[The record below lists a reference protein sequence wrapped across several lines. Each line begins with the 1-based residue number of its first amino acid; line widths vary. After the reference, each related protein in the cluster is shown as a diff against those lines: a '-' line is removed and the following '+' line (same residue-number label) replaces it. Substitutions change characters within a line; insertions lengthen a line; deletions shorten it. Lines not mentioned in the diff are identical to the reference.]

1 MVAVRQQTPSGMTV
15 DEFLAWV
22 PDDGSV
28 RGWQLID
35 GEPSAMAPA
44 REQHAIIPGQ
54 LVRQI
59 GNHLEDRPGLCRVAV
74 TPGIVPRARASYN
87 FRIPDIAVTCG
98 PLSNDVTISEP
109 TILIEVLSPSNEADT
124 RANVW
129 AYTTIPSVREILIVR
144 STRIEAE
151 LLRRR
156 DDGSWPDEPAFLGA
170 DDDIVL
176 TSIDITM
183 TMRSVYRRTSLG

>member
-1 MVAVRQQTPSGMTV
+1 MVALRKQTPSNMTV
-15 DEFLAWV
+15 DEFLAWL

-35 GEPSAMAPA
+35 GAPMAMAPA
-44 REQHAIIPGQ
+44 RERHAIIQGQ

-74 TPGIVPRARASYN
+74 TPGIVPRARATHNY
-87 FRIPDIAVTCG
+87 RIPDIAVTCS
-98 PLSNDVTISEP
+98 PLGNDVTISEP
-109 TILIEVLSPSNEADT
+109 NILIEVLSPSNEADT

-129 AYTTIPSVREILIVR
+129 AYTTTPSAREILIVR

-156 DDGSWPDEPAFLGA
+156 DDGSWLDEPAILGPN
-170 DDDIVL
+170 DTIVL
-176 TSIDITM
+176 MSIDFTM
-183 TMRSVYRRTSLG
+183 TMRSLYRRTSLA